1 MTMWADLVRD
11 TLVRPRSAARRVL
24 GLNIGL
30 ATLLEAAVAISCL
43 GMVLG
48 YLAFSHSPGAVDA
61 LTAAVLGNP
70 LVGAA
75 VQLAAMALIVVLV
88 VRVGRLFGG
97 YGDVWGALMIVVWL
111 NGIMVLLQALQLAAM
126 VLFAPVAVLIALA
139 SFIWAVW
146 AFASFVGELH
156 GFSNTVA
163 VLGGVL
169 LTMTGVFLAVAILL
183 AALGLSPEGTG

>member
-1 MTMWADLVRD
+1 
-11 TLVRPRSAARRVL
+11 
-24 GLNIGL
+24 
-30 ATLLEAAVAISCL
+30 
-43 GMVLG
+43 MVLG
-48 YLAFSHSPGAVDA
+48 FLAFSHNPGAVDA

-70 LVGAA
+70 LVGAV

-88 VRVGRLFGG
+88 VRVGRVFGG
-97 YGDVWGALMIVVWL
+97 HGDAWGALMIVVWL

-126 VLFAPVAVLIALA
+126 MLFAPLAALIALA

-169 LTMTGVFLAVAILL
+169 LTMTGVFFVVAILL